1 MPLTLQGRR
10 LRAVGAAGLCTLGYA
25 VRAAL
30 LRLCE
35 GDAARVTRV
44 RVRFSGVVFPGDTL
58 ETAMWRDGP
67 TRIAFQART
76 LERGKPVLSGGEL
89 ELATPARL

>member
-1 MPLTLQGRR
+1 M
-10 LRAVGAAGLCTLGYA
+10 VFAAGLCTLGYA

-58 ETAMWRDGP
+58 ETAMWRVGP
-67 TRIAFQART
+67 TLIAFQART
-76 LERGKPVLSGGEL
+76 LERSKPVLTGGEL
-89 ELATPARL
+89 ELVQPAKL